1 MKRKVLITGI
11 SGQDG
16 SYLAELLL
24 AKGYEVHG
32 MVRRTAVENQEHRLS
47 RIQHLLPDIQLHGA
61 SLESYASLCALL
73 QEVRPE
79 ECYHLA
85 AQSYVSY
92 SFDDEFSTMRTNV
105 QGTHEL
111 LAALKQTVPECKFYF
126 AGSSEMFGK
135 VRSSPQNEQTPFHPR
150 STYAI
155 SKVTGFHLCQYY
167 REAFGTFACTGIL
180 FNHESPRR
188 GFEFVTRKITSNVAR
203 IKLGLVHELRLGNLD
218 AKRDWGHAREY
229 VEAMWMMLQQPE
241 ADDFV
246 IATGESHSV
255 REFCQVAFGHV
266 GLDYNEWVKVDPK
279 LFRPADVESLTG
291 DCSKARQ
298 FLGWQNRISWKDLVV
313 EMVEADLEDAQRLLR
328 SGISLEYAQS
338 ESTGTDGP
346 LRLTGPL
353 LSR

>member
-1 MKRKVLITGI
+1 VKRKVLITGI

-47 RIQHLLPDIQLHGA
+47 RIQHLLPELQLHGA
-61 SLESYASLCALL
+61 SLESYASLCALF

-92 SFDDEFSTMRTNV
+92 SFDDEFSTMRSNV

-111 LAALKQTVPECKFYF
+111 LAALKQTSPQCKFYF

-135 VRSSPQNEQTPFHPR
+135 VRATPQNEQTPFHPR

-155 SKVTGFHLCQYY
+155 SKVTGYHLCQYY
-167 REAFGTFACTGIL
+167 REAYGTFACTGIL

-188 GFEFVTRKITSNVAR
+188 GFEFVTRKITSRVAR
-203 IKLGLVHELRLGNLD
+203 IKLGLAQELRLGNLD
-218 AKRDWGHAREY
+218 ATRDWGHAREY
-229 VEAMWMMLQQPE
+229 VEAMWMMLQQSQ

-266 GLDYNEWVKVDPK
+266 GLDYNEWIKIDPK
-279 LFRPADVESLTG
+279 LFRPADVEALTG
-291 DCSKARQ
+291 DCSKAHQ
-298 FLGWQNRISWKDLVV
+298 VLGWRNRVSWKDLVV
-313 EMVEADLEDAQRLLR
+313 EMVEADMENAQRVLR
-328 SGISLEYAQS
+328 SATSLEYAQR
-338 ESTGTDGP
+338 ESTLTDSP
-346 LRLTGPL
+346 LRLTGS
-353 LSR
+353 SRS